1 MMFVTFLHDVC
12 DVLTWCLWR
21 FYLLL
26 FLIWY
31 LFLFYI
37 IFFWLSSGYKILT
50 DILYIFF
57 TWSDLSH
64 KLFQNIH
71 RIVFN
76 DSVDY
81 NSCVNRSL
89 YFTVPSVIPI
99 SDINDTECL
108 KHTTQEI
115 QLRCKVAALY
125 RLIDLNGWSHGI
137 FNHISVSMNN
147 LY

>member
-12 DVLTWCLWR
+12 DDFICCYFLFDICSYFTSS
-21 FYLLL
+21 
-26 FLIWY
+26 FLIE
-31 LFLFYI
+31 FRI
-37 IFFWLSSGYKILT
+37 QNSHGYS
-50 DILYIFF
+50 LYFF